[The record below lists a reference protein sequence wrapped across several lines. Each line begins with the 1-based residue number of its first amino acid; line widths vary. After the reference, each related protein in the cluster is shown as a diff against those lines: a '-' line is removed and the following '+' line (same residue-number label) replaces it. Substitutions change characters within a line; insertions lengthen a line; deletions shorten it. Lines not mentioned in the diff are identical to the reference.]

1 MAGGSGGIDRSPHAG
16 DTNRAS
22 KARKGE
28 LHQLV
33 FFAILLHSHFPDH
46 HHCYS
51 YIVAINY
58 NSKT

>member
-33 FFAILLHSHFPDH
+33 FFAILLHSLFPDH

-51 YIVAINY
+51 YI
-58 NSKT
+58 